1 MRTAVAVITWTF
13 IVAFYVA
20 VFPAQADE
28 VYLRNGDLIT
38 GEIGTSEDGLL
49 IVKTSY
55 AKEIKL
61 EWDEVVCVSSD
72 KEITL
77 VLKNNE
83 KLTGRA
89 TCPSLGRVQLVGVE
103 VVEMREF
110 SVADLQGIN
119 PPPPPPPWTY
129 KALVEVGGAFN
140 KGNTD
145 KQTLN
150 SAVRFQARSEHHRI
164 FAQGK
169 YNYGKS
175 DGEEDENNWLLGGK
189 YDSFFTKKAYAYIR
203 PLFEYDKFQDL
214 NLRSILAAG
223 PGYQFIDTESTSLF
237 AELGLAYTNEDYD
250 STSDNEYMSGRWSLG
265 TKLDIIPDRVKFSH
279 FQEGYYDLTSDE
291 GLYLRTEQGLR
302 LPIFEGFFF
311 NIEFDW
317 KYKAE
322 PPSGNKK
329 SDKALIFGLG
339 YELNF

>member
-1 MRTAVAVITWTF
+1 MRPAFAVVIWTF

-38 GEIGTSEDGLL
+38 GEIGTSEDGSL

-55 AKEIKL
+55 AKKIKV

-89 TCPSLGRVQLVGVE
+89 TCPSQGQIRLVGAE
-103 VVEMREF
+103 VGEMREF

-119 PPPPPPPWTY
+119 PPPPPPAWTY
-129 KALVEVGGAFN
+129 KALVDVGGTFN

-150 SAVRFQARSEHHRI
+150 SAARFQARSEHHRI
-164 FAQGK
+164 FAEGK
-169 YNYGKS
+169 YNHGKS
-175 DGEEDENNWLLGGK
+175 DGVEDENNWLLGGK
-189 YDSFFTKKAYAYIR
+189 YDSFFTKKAYAYLR

-237 AELGLAYTNEDYD
+237 AELGLAYTNEDYS
-250 STSDNEYMSGRWSLG
+250 STSDKEYMSGRWSLG
-265 TKLDIIPDRVKFSH
+265 AKLDIISDRVKFFH
-279 FQEGYYDLTSDE
+279 LQEGYYDLTSDE
-291 GLYLRTEQGLR
+291 GLFLRTEQGFR
-302 LPIFEGFFF
+302 LPIVENFFC
-311 NIEFDW
+311 NLEFDW
-317 KYKAE
+317 SFKSD
-322 PPSGNKK
+322 PPSDNKK
-329 SDKALIFGLG
+329 SDTAFIFGLG